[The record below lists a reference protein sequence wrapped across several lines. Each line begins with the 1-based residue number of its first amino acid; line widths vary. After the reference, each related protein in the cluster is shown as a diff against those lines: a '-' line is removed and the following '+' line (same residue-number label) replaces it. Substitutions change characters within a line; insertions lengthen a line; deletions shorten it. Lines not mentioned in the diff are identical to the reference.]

1 MFVHSVTTLVTGFV
15 PYVTED
21 GVPQK
26 DFDAYGIV
34 NLVLLFGLPLLVA
47 LVTAAHTS
55 SQIKAVLLLGL
66 SGVSSVLNQW
76 LLAPGGF
83 DWSQTIYAA
92 LVIFLGGSLAH
103 LSIYRH
109 TVAPALQNTL
119 VKD

>member
-1 MFVHSVTTLVTGFV
+1 MVVHAVTTLVTGFV
-15 PYVTED
+15 PFVTGD

-26 DFDAYGIV
+26 DFDTYGIV

-47 LVTAAHTS
+47 LVTAAGWS
-55 SQIKAVLLLGL
+55 SQLKAVLLLAL
-66 SGVSSVLNQW
+66 SGVGSILNQW
-76 LLAPGGF
+76 LVASGPF

-103 LSIYRH
+103 LSLYRH
-109 TVAPALQNTL
+109 TIAPALQNTL